1 MSLIAI
7 IKYCFYFHRL
17 LFYLSIALLYLKYNN
32 QNVPEKILLLIDRDI
47 KQTGFVTIKFIQWTL
62 SRYKNFKSATYK
74 ANPVY
79 RFLNNFGDVYENCNI
94 HSIQHTD
101 KLFRQDFDAVFSR
114 EIALDRN
121 YNIRSGSIAQVYK
134 GTLLAT
140 GETVAV
146 KVIHPELQ
154 EQLICPYLY
163 YRLYRYLTERQQ
175 LITWL
180 HRFRFP
186 FDMSSFFDNFSRQTD
201 MIHEAKNLEFFYN
214 HYRENPVIVI
224 PKPILSSRNILI
236 MEYIDG
242 EQFDSLSISQSCNQ
256 YTQYKIISIL
266 NLFVRNNLIIL
277 SKNHA
282 DLHSSNWKVI
292 RNKDTN
298 RNIETT
304 KTETESKIQIVVY
317 DFGFCLDIQP
327 EYRETLRHLT
337 QAVET
342 NDHEQFVE
350 LLFNYITSKQGSKM
364 PDKTRYLQDCRD
376 TIIDGKSSVTLFT
389 FIEFCTNKGYT
400 FRSDILDLL
409 LSQFLTNNY
418 FKNFTNSDVEEDFER
433 YDKNHDDRLYKLL
446 QTTNQIINLSSI
458 CKSNNTFHELN
469 KYFLEFIGSAQ
480 KEIRRLKLNL
490 TRIEQDNQ
498 RIQNKHD
505 QDQDCID
512 I

>member
-1 MSLIAI
+1 MSTILSIIAI
-7 IKYCFYFHRL
+7 IKYWFYFHRL
-17 LFYLSIALLYLKYNN
+17 LFYLSIALLYSRYNN
-32 QNVPEKILLLIDRDI
+32 HNVPEKILLLINRDI
-47 KQTGFVTIKFIQWTL
+47 KQSGFVAIKFIQWTL

-79 RFLNNFGDVYENCNI
+79 RFINNFGDVYENCNI
-94 HSIQHTD
+94 HSIQHTN
-101 KLFRQDFDAVFSR
+101 KLFRQDFNAVFSD
-114 EIALDRN
+114 EITLDQS

-154 EQLICPYLY
+154 EQSICPYLY

-214 HYRENPVIVI
+214 YYRENPLIVI
-224 PKPILSSRNILI
+224 PKPIHSSRNILI

-242 EQFDSLSISQSCNQ
+242 EQFESVSQSCNQ
-256 YTQYKIISIL
+256 YIQYKIISIL

-292 RNKDTN
+292 QNTDAN
-298 RNIETT
+298 AET
-304 KTETESKIQIVVY
+304 KLQIVVY
-317 DFGFCLDIQP
+317 DFGFCLDIEP
-327 EYRETLRHLT
+327 EYREIVKRLSESI
-337 QAVET
+337 ET
-342 NDHEQFVE
+342 INHEQVVE
-350 LLFNYITSKQGSKM
+350 LLFHYITSWGSKI

-376 TIIDGKSSVTLFT
+376 TMLDGESRVTLFT
-389 FIEFCTNKGYT
+389 FIEFCTNKGYM

-418 FKNFTNSDVEEDFER
+418 FKNFTNSNVEEDFER

-446 QTTNQIINLSSI
+446 QTSNQLINLSSI
-458 CKSNNTFHELN
+458 CKLNNTFHELN
-469 KYFLEFIGSAQ
+469 KYFLEFIGSIQ
-480 KEIRRLKLNL
+480 KEIRRLKLIS
-490 TRIEQDNQ
+490 TKIEQDNQ

-505 QDQDCID
+505 QNQDCID